1 MDNYGSILF
10 RTDRLNNVPLSSI
23 IEKTVWKSITPC
35 NRFRTHIYFLSFMAE
50 NEFVARLHAPQS
62 QLTSQFRLN
71 QGRPELQI
79 GIDNDGSSSI
89 RPADITV
96 LLRPRSSH
104 EIRPPFGTSPFFV
117 EPAKRSKDDIHLA
130 LSPVMTKRPSVLH
143 RGLSLQMPPRDISS
157 TSTANLTRRVPL
169 SPKLDSSTTYATP
182 ASVLPRRSRGLDFS
196 RSCTNLHHST
206 LAEQSSPDSSP
217 IIGHRGGM
225 TIPRRTLLNPLNI
238 ATSPGSPGSVPNSL
252 WSTMAGTEK
261 SVISSSVGS
270 VNMMDYDSGGTTS
283 DEDDLMGHVEDEDI
297 LTPQVH
303 KTEDEIM
310 GHFEPP
316 PNQGGD
322 GVGFFSPAAAKL
334 MSFQRAL
341 FNKKERSK
349 RGSKTGGINVMQSP
363 GPPSPPLAKS
373 IESSCLGGAFSPRIS
388 AKHDMG
394 SRRESLSLGTKDL
407 NLSDREESDEGAF
420 SANSNERHGSSK
432 HANPSLDDRKNV
444 IRRAVTRRGNML
456 VCKFLVIVRIIC

>member
-1 MDNYGSILF
+1 
-10 RTDRLNNVPLSSI
+10 
-23 IEKTVWKSITPC
+23 
-35 NRFRTHIYFLSFMAE
+35 MAE

-71 QGRPELQI
+71 QGRPQLHI
-79 GIDNDGSSSI
+79 GIDDDGSSSI
-89 RPADITV
+89 RPSDIPV

-104 EIRPPFGTSPFFV
+104 EIRSPPGTSPFFV
-117 EPAKRSKDDIHLA
+117 EPAKRSQDDIHLA
-130 LSPVMTKRPSVLH
+130 PSPVTTKRPNG
-143 RGLSLQMPPRDISS
+143 GLSLQMPPRDVSS

-169 SPKLDSSTTYATP
+169 SPKLDPSTTYATP
-182 ASVLPRRSRGLDFS
+182 VSVPRRSRGLDFS

-238 ATSPGSPGSVPNSL
+238 ATSPSSPGSVPNSL

-270 VNMMDYDSGGTTS
+270 VNMMDYDSGSTTS

-297 LTPQVH
+297 MTPQVH

-316 PNQGGD
+316 LNQGGD
-322 GVGFFSPAAAKL
+322 GVGFFSPTAAKL

-341 FNKKERSK
+341 FHKNERNK
-349 RGSKTGGINVMQSP
+349 RGSRAGGFNVMQST

-373 IESSCLGGAFSPRIS
+373 IESSSLGGPFSPRIF
-388 AKHDMG
+388 AKHDMS

-420 SANSNERHGSSK
+420 SANSNEHHGSSK
-432 HANPSLDDRKNV
+432 HAKPSLDERKNV

-456 VCKFLVIVRIIC
+456 VCSYFVIVGIVC

>member
-1 MDNYGSILF
+1 
-10 RTDRLNNVPLSSI
+10 
-23 IEKTVWKSITPC
+23 
-35 NRFRTHIYFLSFMAE
+35 MAE
-50 NEFVARLHAPQS
+50 NEFFARLHAPQS
-62 QLTSQFRLN
+62 QLANQFRLN
-71 QGRPELQI
+71 EGRPEFQI
-79 GIDNDGSSSI
+79 GIDDDGFSSI
-89 RPADITV
+89 RPLDIPI

-104 EIRPPFGTSPFFV
+104 EIRSPPGTSPFFV

-130 LSPVMTKRPSVLH
+130 PSPVATKRLSVLH
-143 RGLSLQMPPRDISS
+143 RGLSLQMPPRDVSS

-182 ASVLPRRSRGLDFS
+182 TSVLPRRSRGLDFS

-217 IIGHRGGM
+217 IIGYRGGM
-225 TIPRRTLLNPLNI
+225 TIPRRSLINPLNI

-270 VNMMDYDSGGTTS
+270 VNMMDYDSGSTTS
-283 DEDDLMGHVEDEDI
+283 DEDDMMGHVEVEDVM
-297 LTPQVH
+297 TPQVH

-316 PNQGGD
+316 SNQAGD

-341 FNKKERSK
+341 FNKKERNK
-349 RGSKTGGINVMQSP
+349 RGSRAGGFNVMQSP

-373 IESSCLGGAFSPRIS
+373 IESSSLGGPFSPRIS

-407 NLSDREESDEGAF
+407 NLSDREESDDGAF
-420 SANSNERHGSSK
+420 STNSNEHHYSSK
-432 HANPSLDDRKNV
+432 PAKPSLDERKNV

-456 VCKFLVIVRIIC
+456 VFTYSVIMGTVC

>member
-1 MDNYGSILF
+1 
-10 RTDRLNNVPLSSI
+10 
-23 IEKTVWKSITPC
+23 
-35 NRFRTHIYFLSFMAE
+35 MAE

-62 QLTSQFRLN
+62 QLTSQFRHN

-79 GIDNDGSSSI
+79 GIDDDGSSSI
-89 RPADITV
+89 RPVDITV

-104 EIRPPFGTSPFFV
+104 EIRSSSGTSPFFV

-130 LSPVMTKRPSVLH
+130 PSPVTTKRPSVLH

-169 SPKLDSSTTYATP
+169 SPKLDASTTYATP

-303 KTEDEIM
+303 KAEDEIM
-310 GHFEPP
+310 GHFDPP

-322 GVGFFSPAAAKL
+322 TDGLFSPAAAKL

-341 FNKKERSK
+341 FNKKGRGK
-349 RGSKTGGINVMQSP
+349 AGSKAGGFNVMQS
-363 GPPSPPLAKS
+363 PSPPLAKS
-373 IESSCLGGAFSPRIS
+373 IESSSLGGPFSPRIS

-420 SANSNERHGSSK
+420 SANSNEHHGSSK
-432 HANPSLDDRKNV
+432 HAKPSLDDRKNV

-456 VCKFLVIVRIIC
+456 VCTFFIIVGIIC

>member
-1 MDNYGSILF
+1 
-10 RTDRLNNVPLSSI
+10 
-23 IEKTVWKSITPC
+23 
-35 NRFRTHIYFLSFMAE
+35 MAE
-50 NEFVARLHAPQS
+50 NEFAARLHAPQS

-71 QGRPELQI
+71 QRRPELQI
-79 GIDNDGSSSI
+79 GIDDDGSST
-89 RPADITV
+89 RPSDIPV

-104 EIRPPFGTSPFFV
+104 EIRSPPGTSPFFV
-117 EPAKRSKDDIHLA
+117 EPTKRSKDDIHLA
-130 LSPVMTKRPSVLH
+130 PSPMTTKRPSGLH
-143 RGLSLQMPPRDISS
+143 RGLSLQMPPRDVSS

-169 SPKLDSSTTYATP
+169 SPKLDSSITYATP
-182 ASVLPRRSRGLDFS
+182 ASVPRRSRGLDFS

-252 WSTMAGTEK
+252 WSTVAGTEK
-261 SVISSSVGS
+261 SVISSSIGS
-270 VNMMDYDSGGTTS
+270 VNMMDYDSGSTTS

-297 LTPQVH
+297 MTSQVQ
-303 KTEDEIM
+303 KAEDEIM

-341 FNKKERSK
+341 FNKQERNK
-349 RGSKTGGINVMQSP
+349 RGSRAGGLNVIQSP

-373 IESSCLGGAFSPRIS
+373 IESNSLGGPFSPRIS
-388 AKHDMG
+388 AKHDIS

-407 NLSDREESDEGAF
+407 NLSDREESDEGAI
-420 SANSNERHGSSK
+420 SANSNEHHGSSK
-432 HANPSLDDRKNV
+432 HAKPSLDERKNV

-456 VCKFLVIVRIIC
+456 VCSYFVIMGTVC